1 MGKEIR
7 LALKDVLTKYPI
19 KCTKDFCTTS
29 CKNHFSLLHIV
40 AKIFGSVQNTFR
52 CENSDLEFQ
61 GCSETPGRS
70 KIPKT
75 PLNKKIITA
84 DTPKH
89 SEFENQTP
97 LDGYPR
103 LVNHHFSL
111 MLRCPCKATF

>member
-70 KIPKT
+70 KIQIPKT
-75 PLNKKIITA
+75 PLNMKTRTA

-89 SEFENQTP
+89 FETKNETPFTGENFSERDKFQSW
-97 LDGYPR
+97 
-103 LVNHHFSL
+103 V
-111 MLRCPCKATF
+111 